1 MPTLHWVLFYPYSLH
16 PAACVLRL
24 IGILCSAWK
33 VCVCSIQSFVV
44 FCSVC
49 PVFKPTRS
57 VDSTSSGIKYI
68 LKLFW
73 SSECHSFS
81 ILFHATH
88 PIAYSVQCLRTYPLY
103 LTPPTPPTPFSREV
117 KNVTTVHL
125 PVSNLIPGV
134 GGLGGAFTCSFLP
147 PRNTDL
153 RVTRLRLHP

>member
-1 MPTLHWVLFYPYSLH
+1 MRAQTNRYFVL
-16 PAACVLRL
+16 CVKL
-24 IGILCSAWK
+24 
-33 VCVCSIQSFVV
+33 CVCSIQSFVA

-49 PVFKPTRS
+49 PVFEPTSS

-88 PIAYSVQCLRTYPLY
+88 PIALLLTVFSVYELTLCTCPLPHA
-103 LTPPTPPTPFSREV
+103 PPPFSMEV

-134 GGLGGAFTCSFLP
+134 GGLGWAFTCSFLP
-147 PRNTDL
+147 STNTDL
-153 RVTRLRLHP
+153 RVKLLRLHP